1 MTSTQSSFV
10 VHLGNHAQVPIISFT
25 ATNPYLSSLRSAY
38 FVRATLNDS
47 SQVQTITAF
56 IQAFGWK
63 NVVPIYADDDFGKE
77 LYMMTMQTRVFVLHM
92 TYYLGSQVLNKAQEL
107 GMMTE
112 GYIRI
117 VSDGITNPLSL
128 MGTSLVGYSK
138 GAIALAMVIEK
149 VGYMNNNFKKMNSP
163 RNLVNLGSYLYRVLS
178 SFIFNGLSGDFHT
191 VNGQLQSSAFEIVNG
206 IGESKSVPKGWV
218 IPTNENKLKIGIP
231 VKEGFNHFV
240 NVIRDQKIN
249 SMSVTGFCI
258 DVFEVVMEALPYVV
272 PFEYIPYAKPD
283 GSAAGSYDDYTAS
296 LTSTLTIKQLEP
308 AFSSVDELME
318 KWEIVGYA
326 KGSFIQG
333 LLRKS
338 NMSKLKED
346 KSRDELHIKFSKGE
360 IGAAFGEIP
369 YMKPFLAKHCS
380 KYTMVRPT
388 RNTIGFGFVFPKG
401 SPLVLDV
408 SKPVLSVTEGKKM
421 EKIEKAWFGK
431 KTNCPDPSTSMSS
444 NSLGINSFW
453 GLFVIVGVAASFA
466 FIIFT
471 SMLVYENKNILM
483 RIHPKGIW
491 KNFITSSRE
500 SGGTNTNS
508 VLETTVRPNLIN
520 NEEATM

>member
-1 MTSTQSSFV
+1 M
-10 VHLGNHAQVPIISFT
+10 AYD
-25 ATNPYLSSLRSAY
+25 AT
-38 FVRATLNDS
+38 T
-47 SQVQTITAF
+47 
-56 IQAFGWK
+56 
-63 NVVPIYADDDFGKE
+63 
-77 LYMMTMQTRVFVLHM
+77 
-92 TYYLGSQVLNKAQEL
+92 
-107 GMMTE
+107 
-112 GYIRI
+112 
-117 VSDGITNPLSL
+117 
-128 MGTSLVGYSK
+128 
-138 GAIALAMVIEK
+138 ALAMVIEN

-178 SFIFNGLSGDFHT
+178 SFIFNGLSGDFHI
-191 VNGQLQSSAFEIVNG
+191 VNGQPQSSAFEIKFDVVVGDVTIRANRSLYVDFTMPFTESG
-206 IGESKSVPKGWV
+206 IIMIVPVEDKKAKNAWV
-218 IPTNENKLKIGIP
+218 FLKP
-231 VKEGFNHFV
+231 LTWDLWEQVVSNLSRFV
-240 NVIRDQKIN
+240 VIIWC
-249 SMSVTGFCI
+249 F
-258 DVFEVVMEALPYVV
+258 VVL
-272 PFEYIPYAKPD
+272 ILIQ
-283 GSAAGSYDDYTAS
+283 SYTAS

-308 AFSSVDELME
+308 AFTSVDELME

-346 KSRDELHIKFSKGE
+346 KSRDELHIKFSKWE

-380 KYTMVRPT
+380 KYTM
-388 RNTIGFGFVFPKG
+388 VFPKG

-508 VLETTVRPNLIN
+508 VLETTLHIMKFIFFIRAALNQNSSFEKLSYFKTACGVSSGNKP
-520 NEEATM
+520 TCKV